1 MRPDFETV
9 SNGMRRLANAIVML
23 AVVLSASNAAMA
35 QNQKRNDVVI
45 TELEVTMVLI
55 PPDAARPDIITK
67 TIELPAPA
75 APEGGQDNE
84 GSDNADEASENRQT
98 GLDTAE
104 DARERGR
111 EFGQDMA
118 EQARENREDA
128 GRGNAPDEPPG
139 GPPDDLPNPQN

>member
-1 MRPDFETV
+1 MRPEFETR
-9 SNGMRRLANAIVML
+9 SNGMKRLATAVVML
-23 AVVLSASNAAMA
+23 AIVLSASNAAMA
-35 QNQKRNDVVI
+35 QNQTSNDVVI

-55 PPDAARPDIITK
+55 PPDAARPDVITK

-75 APEGGQDNE
+75 TPNGGQDN
-84 GSDNADEASENRQT
+84 EASENRQT

-111 EFGQDMA
+111 EFGQEMA

-139 GPPDDLPNPQN
+139 GPPDDVPNPQD

>member
-1 MRPDFETV
+1 MKLFLT
-9 SNGMRRLANAIVML
+9 AAVML
-23 AVVLSASNAAMA
+23 VVVLGVSNAAMA
-35 QNQKRNDVVI
+35 QDQKRSDVTI

-55 PPDAARPDIITK
+55 PPDAARPDVITK

-75 APEGGQDNE
+75 ARSNDKSNKGQ
-84 GSDNADEASENRQT
+84 DNADEASENQQT

-111 EFGQDMA
+111 EFGQEMA